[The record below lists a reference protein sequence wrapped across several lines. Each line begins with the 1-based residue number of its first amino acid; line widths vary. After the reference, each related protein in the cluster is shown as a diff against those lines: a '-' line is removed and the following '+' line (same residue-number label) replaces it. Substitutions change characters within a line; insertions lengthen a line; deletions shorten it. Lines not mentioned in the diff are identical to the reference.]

1 MIRLSLLASLLLALT
16 AAPARGQVAG
26 EISKR
31 SQEAVLTRREMH
43 QWERH
48 VRGFRREHNF
58 ALSSG
63 VTSGV
68 WHVKR
73 LGSITEERRFD
84 NSGIYG
90 RFQYSFHLPVWGG
103 FGYMLGSS
111 FGYHF
116 ESSDRRRQFRPVDA
130 TGFPGVLAGLVFNF
144 NPVFRIGSSLDASLE
159 RHNGIEERPRA
170 CPDRTE
176 CKATKISVTM
186 QSYDLSGFLDIFYDL
201 AWAIRIEAHRRELQY
216 ARPHEAEGYQ
226 VDANFRKSDRWLGV
240 GFVLHLL

>member
-1 MIRLSLLASLLLALT
+1 MSRWAVIIVFLVLF
-16 AAPARGQVAG
+16 AAPALAQSGA
-26 EISKR
+26 SLDKR
-31 SQEAVLTRREMH
+31 SQEAILTRREMH

-63 VTSGV
+63 ITSGV

-84 NSGIYG
+84 NSGVYG

-111 FGYHF
+111 FGYHY
-116 ESSDRRRQFRPVDA
+116 ESADRRRQFRPVSG

-144 NPVFRIGSSLDASLE
+144 NPVFRIGSAFDASLE
-159 RHNGIEERPRA
+159 RHNGIEERPRV
-170 CPDRTE
+170 CEPKSE
-176 CKATKISVTM
+176 CKTTKISVTM

-201 AWAIRIEAHRRELQY
+201 AWAVRIEAHRRELQY
-216 ARPHEAEGYQ
+216 QRPDEAETYP
-226 VDANFRKSDRWLGV
+226 VDANFRKADRWLGV